1 MGVIGFAETVGNGYT
16 AGVAMTNAFF
26 VGTGALG
33 AGFGMG
39 MAIEAARRAGGQG
52 CGRRARTRQF
62 FTKDALLGLLRDTAV
77 CESGKM
83 MEKIA
88 ADPPDPNF
96 QTVAPATFWS
106 PEYDGEPADP
116 LVDSLGST
124 VGSGRALLTALE
136 RYQGALAA
144 QSPQH
149 EHAQARALSDNTYLF
164 VDSLYDAVDALRAFA
179 DEHETE
185 GDIFNAPPFSSQA
198 EKDLVVALHDRVRD
212 AGFTAEE
219 LAAMADAGV
228 PQVAIDDFRA
238 KIGSDDLSGVPL
250 DDSLITRM
258 RDAAQGIEDK
268 IEDIESFA
276 RHASAVS
283 ANVDPGS
290 GGGGGGGGEN
300 VPPIADAGGDLEV
313 DQSIGLFPFSGHLSS
328 DSDGTIAS
336 YTWHWDD
343 GTPDDVAEFAS
354 VGHHLSV
361 GVHAV
366 QLTVTDNEGASD
378 TDTIT
383 VTVNNVA
390 PYVFAEDSVRVPPAV
405 GRSYSASVSDAGG
418 SEEITGV
425 IWDFADGTTANGT
438 VVNHTYSTVGQ
449 FDVTIT
455 ATDTFGAVS
464 TKHMAVDVKPVA
476 ADAGPDQSRVEGDQV
491 ELGGPNSSPAD
502 GSVNFVWDFG
512 DGSEPGSGRT
522 ASHTFPRNGTYTV
535 TQTAT
540 DEGGTATDRAVIT
553 VANADPVIE
562 RALRLGTDRGG
573 RARVIARGCDGCG
586 PRGRAHVHL
595 ELR

>member
-1 MGVIGFAETVGNGYT
+1 M
-16 AGVAMTNAFF
+16 
-26 VGTGALG
+26 
-33 AGFGMG
+33 
-39 MAIEAARRAGGQG
+39 
-52 CGRRARTRQF
+52 
-62 FTKDALLGLLRDTAV
+62 LRDTAV

-106 PEYDGEPADP
+106 PEYDGEAPDP
-116 LVDSLGST
+116 LIDSLGST

-144 QSPQH
+144 HSPQF
-149 EHAQARALSDNTYLF
+149 EHAQAGALSDNTYLF

-212 AGFTAEE
+212 TGFTAEE

-228 PQVAIDDFRA
+228 PQVAIDAFRA
-238 KIGSDDLSGVPL
+238 KIGGDDLSGVPL

-300 VPPIADAGGDLEV
+300 VPPIADAGDDLEV

-354 VGHHLSV
+354 AGHHLSV

-383 VTVNNVA
+383 VTVKNVA
-390 PYVFAEDSVRVPPAV
+390 PFVFAEDSVRVPP
-405 GRSYSASVSDAGG
+405 
-418 SEEITGV
+418 
-425 IWDFADGTTANGT
+425 
-438 VVNHTYSTVGQ
+438 
-449 FDVTIT
+449 
-455 ATDTFGAVS
+455 
-464 TKHMAVDVKPVA
+464 
-476 ADAGPDQSRVEGDQV
+476 
-491 ELGGPNSSPAD
+491 
-502 GSVNFVWDFG
+502 
-512 DGSEPGSGRT
+512 
-522 ASHTFPRNGTYTV
+522 
-535 TQTAT
+535 
-540 DEGGTATDRAVIT
+540 
-553 VANADPVIE
+553 
-562 RALRLGTDRGG
+562 GG
-573 RARVIARGCDGCG
+573 REELLGHRQR
-586 PRGRAHVHL
+586 RGRERRDHRA
-595 ELR
+595 